1 MSHGRAQEFA
11 LLKAAFAAGVTVPE
25 PLWLC
30 SAAQVIGRPF
40 FVMRKVGGLAAG
52 HAVVKDTSLGGDRAA
67 LTFRLGVELARIH
80 SIRPPRADLDFL
92 PTYDQSP
99 ALQAIERYRAF
110 LDQHH
115 SAHPA
120 LEWGLRWLERHAP
133 PRGEI
138 VLAHRDFRT
147 GNYMVDAHG
156 LTAILD
162 WEFAGWSDPLEDIG
176 WFCAKCW
183 RFGVPQLE
191 AGGIGTRSDFYRAS
205 ALLGGHGPS
214 QLGDHRH
221 PAGAAACLRRRKLVA
236 AGTDRPYRAGAG
248 IRNPVHDGG
257 SLMREQPRG
266 EDLLASAEALLRDEL
281 LPALPAEKRHA
292 GLMIA
297 RALGIAARQ
306 LQNGEAPERQ
316 ELASLAR
323 LLATNHETN
332 EPEALRQLLQRANRQ
347 LGQLIRSGAA
357 DAGENRTQVVQHLLR
372 IARQRV
378 AESNPRYLADSRQ

>member
-1 MSHGRAQEFA
+1 MSDSLRSPLEAYVAEQAGAEAVTFGDLRLLSGGAIQENWLAIATISGGAFAGTLELVIRADSPSGVSVSHGRAQEFA

-30 SAAQVIGRPF
+30 SDVQVIGRPF

-115 SAHPA
+115 SAHPV

-133 PRGEI
+133 PRGEM

-147 GNYMVDAHG
+147 GNYMVDTHG

-183 RFGVPQLE
+183 RFGAPQLE
-191 AGGIGTRSDFYRAS
+191 AGGIGARSDFYRGYESVSGRAIN
-205 ALLGGHGPS
+205 AEHVHYWEVMAHLNWAIIAI
-214 QLGDHRH
+214 QQAQRH
-221 PAGAAACLRRRKLVA
+221 VSGEES
-236 AGTDRPYRAGAG
+236 
-248 IRNPVHDGG
+248 
-257 SLMREQPRG
+257 SL
-266 EDLLASAEALLRDEL
+266 LLALTGHIVPELEYEILCMTEA
-281 LPALPAEKRHA
+281 
-292 GLMIA
+292 
-297 RALGIAARQ
+297 
-306 LQNGEAPERQ
+306 
-316 ELASLAR
+316 
-323 LLATNHETN
+323 
-332 EPEALRQLLQRANRQ
+332 
-347 LGQLIRSGAA
+347 
-357 DAGENRTQVVQHLLR
+357 V
-372 IARQRV
+372 
-378 AESNPRYLADSRQ
+378 